1 MYTQTVSTTDALP
14 AYFGNTLRV
23 ISLFVQTGNFWKPCP
38 STMPVSLINFNAVME
53 QSDALLS
60 WSTASEL
67 NNSYFAIERSSDG
80 LSFTTIGTVAG
91 SGTSS
96 EIKNYQFRD
105 LNPLEGTSY
114 YRLQQYDFDG
124 SSKYSNTI
132 DLNSTQLKVI
142 VAPNPFENEI
152 TISVSPCVNDM
163 YVKVIDVTGRTVFEE
178 NNFTCGSSIKLQD
191 NLSTGIYFV
200 NILSNNKLYVTK
212 MIKK

>member
-1 MYTQTVSTTDALP
+1 
-14 AYFGNTLRV
+14 
-23 ISLFVQTGNFWKPCP
+23 
-38 STMPVSLINFNAVME
+38 
-53 QSDALLS
+53 
-60 WSTASEL
+60 
-67 NNSYFAIERSSDG
+67 
-80 LSFTTIGTVAG
+80 
-91 SGTSS
+91 
-96 EIKNYQFRD
+96 
-105 LNPLEGTSY
+105 LEGTSY